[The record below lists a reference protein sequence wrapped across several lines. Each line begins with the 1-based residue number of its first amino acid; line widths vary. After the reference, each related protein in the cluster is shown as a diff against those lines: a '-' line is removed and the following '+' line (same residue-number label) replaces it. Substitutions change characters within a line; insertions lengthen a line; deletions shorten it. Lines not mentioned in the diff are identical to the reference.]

1 MLNGRRFDYYHRGLH
16 EAWREVAAH
25 RDSYPL
31 LMVEPHLALAYAQ
44 PVYFTFNRADA
55 QLKRRFEEGLAQI
68 RSDGSY
74 HQLFLRHF
82 GELVRQSRLSERRL
96 IRLQSEA
103 PAGLPEAD
111 SSFWLQPSVDEERRP
126 GRHFCLLREACYST
140 SNSPAAPMPP
150 PTHMVTTTYFTPRR
164 LPSSR
169 AWPTMR
175 APLMP

>member
-1 MLNGRRFDYYHRGLH
+1 MASKTQTLH
-16 EAWREVAAH
+16 QFEH
-25 RDSYPL
+25 
-31 LMVEPHLALAYAQ
+31 
-44 PVYFTFNRADA
+44 PVIMRQYFTFNRADA

-111 SSFWLQPSVDEERRP
+111 SSFWLQPSVE
-126 GRHFCLLREACYST
+126 
-140 SNSPAAPMPP
+140 
-150 PTHMVTTTYFTPRR
+150 
-164 LPSSR
+164 
-169 AWPTMR
+169 
-175 APLMP
+175 